1 MPNLVNSGASG
12 NSSLPFVIRSWEPDV
27 EQIVIGDRF
36 YGFKFYQSNGKLI
49 IQEIDDG
56 TVPIQ
61 LPSYRVG
68 DSRISNASPTY
79 SGAESLASVEALQS
93 YPDSV
98 DVYSE
103 EVYKTWFTTYA
114 KTSFSWYTDGG
125 GSNAGHFIMEVE

>member
-1 MPNLVNSGASG
+1 MPNLVNSGAAD
-12 NSSLPFVIRSWEPDV
+12 NSALPVVIRSWEPAI
-27 EQIVIGDRF
+27 EEIVIGDKF
-36 YGFKFYQSNGKLI
+36 YGFKYYQSNGKLI

-68 DSRISNASPTY
+68 DSKITANNPTY
-79 SGAESLASVEALQS
+79 QGSESLSSVTALQS